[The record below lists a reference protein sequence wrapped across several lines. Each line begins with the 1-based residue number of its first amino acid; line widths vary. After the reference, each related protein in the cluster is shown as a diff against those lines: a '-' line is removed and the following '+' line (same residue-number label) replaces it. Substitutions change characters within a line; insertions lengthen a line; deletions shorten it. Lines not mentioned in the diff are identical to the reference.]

1 MNQNPT
7 FQKFILNIKA
17 ALEEMRKIIKFFRKS
32 SVQTESLLKHVTAK
46 EGKPLQL
53 LLDVK
58 TRWSSLV
65 TSINRFLRL
74 IDSVNN
80 SLEELGAEPYRE
92 CHLTIL
98 KEMAMILEP
107 VEVGV
112 NELSK
117 REQIC

>member
-1 MNQNPT
+1 M
-7 FQKFILNIKA
+7 
-17 ALEEMRKIIKFFRKS
+17 
-32 SVQTESLLKHVTAK
+32 
-46 EGKPLQL
+46 

-58 TRWSSLV
+58 TR
-65 TSINRFLRL
+65 
-74 IDSVNN
+74 
-80 SLEELGAEPYRE
+80 LEELGAEPYRE